1 MLAPIDDPIMAG
13 FVKDLDKINA
23 LAEESKGFKWR
34 LKDEENNATSIRV
47 FIDDKLLINMS
58 VWEDKAS
65 LFDFTY
71 KSVHVEVLGRKKEWF
86 SKMEDMHMVLWYVAE
101 GHTPS
106 PEEANER
113 LAYLNAH
120 GASPYAFDFKNN
132 FTIQDMLA
140 YKPLKDR

>member
-1 MLAPIDDPIMAG
+1 MLAPIDDPIMAD
-13 FVKDLDKINA
+13 FVNDLDRINT

-34 LKDEENNATSIRV
+34 LKDEDNNATSIQV

-71 KSVHVEVLGRKKEWF
+71 QSAHAGVLGRKKEWF

-101 GHTPS
+101 GHIPT

-113 LAYLNAH
+113 LAYFNAH
-120 GASPYAFDFKNN
+120 GATPYAFGFKSDF
-132 FTIQDMLA
+132 TTQDMLD
-140 YKPLKDR
+140 YKPKDI